1 MTVGMALRDRLL
13 FAMREAGGAPS
24 SSDLR
29 CNFFVS
35 STAPLPEPVG
45 LTACGLLRIDRLE
58 LRRTCSFFRGRYGDC
73 LCNLCSSFYC
83 LPELSCIRNVFC
95 APIPSVLEN

>member
-58 LRRTCSFFRGRYGDC
+58 LRRTCSFFLRS
-73 LCNLCSSFYC
+73 LWQ
-83 LPELSCIRNVFC
+83 LPLQFMPLLLLLVR
-95 APIPSVLEN
+95 A

>member
-1 MTVGMALRDRLL
+1 MTVGIALRDRLL

-45 LTACGLLRIDRLE
+45 LAACGLLRIDPLE
-58 LRRTCSFFRGRYGDC
+58 LRRTCSFSQVVMAIAFAIYAPPFIAC
-73 LCNLCSSFYC
+73 SNLVAFQMCFARPFPTS
-83 LPELSCIRNVFC
+83 
-95 APIPSVLEN
+95 

>member
-1 MTVGMALRDRLL
+1 MTVGIALRDRLL

-29 CNFFVS
+29 CNFSVS
-35 STAPLPEPVG
+35 STAPLPEYVG

-58 LRRTCSFFRGRYGDC
+58 LRRTCSFFPRSLWR
-73 LCNLCSSFYC
+73 
-83 LPELSCIRNVFC
+83 LPLQFMFLLLLLAR
-95 APIPSVLEN
+95 A